1 MLADEGRPMSDEE
14 VAPLE
19 ELTSDG
25 LASGLEVEK
34 SDGAQGT
41 ISAPF
46 DPSKIDVITQPR
58 TVDLLLTRLRE
69 GELDLSPDFQR
80 RSNI

>member
-41 ISAPF
+41 ISAR
-46 DPSKIDVITQPR
+46 PSTRQR
-58 TVDLLLTRLRE
+58 LTSSLNLEPLTFCSRA
-69 GELDLSPDFQR
+69 
-80 RSNI
+80 